1 MSEIAIS
8 LKNISKCFKRY
19 AHPVDRLK
27 EIFSPGRTHAKNF
40 WALQNINLEIFK
52 GQTVGLI
59 GRNGSGKST
68 LLQIIAGTLTPTS
81 GSVEVKGRIGALL
94 ELGSGF
100 NPDFTGRENV
110 FLNGA
115 ILGLTREEMEQ
126 RFDDIAAFADI
137 GDFIDQPVQTYSSGM
152 VVRLAFAVSVNI
164 EPDILILDE
173 ALAVGDAAFQF
184 KCFERLERLTQLG
197 VTILFVSHDIGS
209 VKLFCEHVLYLANGT
224 ERGFG
229 AADDMAELYF
239 LDMRKEQNQVF
250 SDSSPIK
257 LKPSL
262 AGDKAIAFGTDEGRI
277 LQAEFLE
284 TGGLRGAFTTGDQ
297 VTIKVELEFLSSL
310 KHPALSLLV
319 QDRKMIP
326 LSGQYLKLAK
336 AAQEQGSTRRTIVFS
351 FEASLTEGTYF
362 LTLRLEDRQTE
373 NNFFPIDKQIGV
385 LSLEVLPSSGKT
397 FMGIVD
403 LKINCFE
410 SHIQEQEENIN
421 KNPIK
426 K

>member
-8 LKNISKCFKRY
+8 LKNVSKCFKRY

-27 EIFSPGRTHAKNF
+27 EILYPGHTQSQNF
-40 WALQNINLEIFK
+40 WALQNINLEIIK
-52 GQTVGLI
+52 GQTVGII

-100 NPDFTGRENV
+100 NPGFTGRENV

-137 GDFIDQPVQTYSSGM
+137 GDFIDQSVQTYSSGM

-184 KCFERLERLTQLG
+184 QCFERLERLTQLG
-197 VTILFVSHDIGS
+197 VTILFVSHDMSS

-224 ERGFG
+224 
-229 AADDMAELYF
+229 LCI
-239 LDMRKEQNQVF
+239 
-250 SDSSPIK
+250 P
-257 LKPSL
+257 
-262 AGDKAIAFGTDEGRI
+262 RI
-277 LQAEFLE
+277 
-284 TGGLRGAFTTGDQ
+284 
-297 VTIKVELEFLSSL
+297 
-310 KHPALSLLV
+310 
-319 QDRKMIP
+319 
-326 LSGQYLKLAK
+326 
-336 AAQEQGSTRRTIVFS
+336 
-351 FEASLTEGTYF
+351 
-362 LTLRLEDRQTE
+362 
-373 NNFFPIDKQIGV
+373 
-385 LSLEVLPSSGKT
+385 
-397 FMGIVD
+397 
-403 LKINCFE
+403 C
-410 SHIQEQEENIN
+410 
-421 KNPIK
+421 
-426 K
+426 